1 MQAQVE
7 SYRPSPQQKR
17 SWQLQQIEQSHAYG
31 SQCMVALEGALS
43 EIYLKEAVYN
53 LVDRFEILR
62 TSLELTP
69 GLRWPVQSVSG
80 TPSLSW
86 NQVELRG
93 LGRQE
98 QEERLATLYREA
110 RGAVGDETQPRFLLA
125 VLAPDKHV
133 LLITLPAHCADRRSL
148 ENFVRELAE
157 CYAGCLHD
165 RNSANDPMQYVQFAE
180 WQNELLE
187 GEDAEAG
194 AEFWRKE
201 YSRNIPALSPLVESK
216 TATAAVYETQSINL
230 AVDDEVVVHV
240 NEVAARLN
248 VTPELFLLA
257 CWQGLLWRLTGQPEI
272 TVAHVFDGRKYEELQ
287 DALGLFA
294 RNLPVRARF
303 DENTRLSDVLR
314 QASESISELN
324 EWQEYFDFEAAEVEG
339 TALPGFL
346 SVSFEFAEESRPYSS
361 AGVTFSISQQDICFE
376 PSNLQLTCIAGQN
389 SLITKFT
396 YDTRRYEVGAVE
408 RLARQYHRLLA
419 GAATQPDSVVAR
431 LDMLTDADKEHLL
444 FALNNTAR
452 EYRRD
457 VCLHELFEEQAA
469 RTPDARALTCEDRM
483 LTFSQLNQKAN
494 RLAQYLQK
502 QGVGPE
508 AMVGLMIERSPEM
521 VIGLLGILKAG
532 GAYVP
537 LDPSYPPDRLSFMLK
552 DSEADVLLTQQH
564 LAKTLPSCAAQ
575 VVLINSECFDSEST
589 ENPISGARPENV
601 AYVIYTSGSTGTP
614 KGVMVTHRGVVNYL
628 SWAVTTYAVA
638 DGSGAP
644 VHSPVGFDLTVTS
657 LLCPLVAGRGV
668 KLIPEDE
675 GLEGLSK
682 ALLAGREFSLVK
694 ITPSHLEVLKQ
705 WLPEDKLAARANAL
719 IIGGEALFA
728 EGLSDWR
735 THAPETRLI
744 NEYGPTETVVGCCT
758 YEVRCE
764 STRAGAVPI
773 GRPIANTQLYL
784 LDQYWQPVPF
794 GATGE
799 LYIGG
804 DGVSRGYLNRPDL
817 TAEKFIP
824 HPFSPEPGARLYR
837 TGDLARYLPDGNL
850 EFLGRNDAQVKV
862 RGFRIELGEIE
873 ASLSQHPEVREAVVV
888 AREDGTG
895 DARLVAYVV
904 AQKADVTGHEV
915 RAHLKDRLP
924 EYMVPS
930 VFVMLNKL
938 PLTANGK
945 VDRRALPAPGSTRPD
960 GEETYV
966 APRTEI
972 QEVLAA
978 IWSQVL
984 GIEQISIHDN
994 FFDLGG
1000 DSIRSVRMVALAK
1013 NRGLNF
1019 TVQQVFHSQTIA
1031 ELEREFILHGGQSVP
1046 MVHTAAFDLISEADR
1061 EKLPAGIEDA
1071 YPLAMMQQAMLYHLE
1086 LTPGSPA
1093 YHNVCSWHVRA
1104 PFNEELL
1111 RAAVK
1116 ELVTRHAVL
1125 RTSFDLTSY
1134 SRPLQL
1140 VHKEAEIPLHV
1151 FDLRQLSPEEQ
1162 VNFLDEFLESER
1174 QNLFDL
1180 SRPSLMRYS
1189 VHRRSD
1195 ETFSFT
1201 LTENHAIIDG
1211 WSTTS
1216 TLAELFEIYIGLVN
1230 DGIMPRPEPLGI
1242 TYRDFIKLELQALAS
1257 EESRLYWLQALT
1269 DATPVRVPRWPRSV
1283 PMATSKRIDK
1293 RVLPIDR
1300 DVYEGLKL
1308 VARTL
1313 AVPLKT
1319 VVFAAHLK
1327 VMSMISGQDDMLT
1340 GITLNGR
1347 PEETDGTRVRGLF
1360 LNTIPF
1366 RFKLFGGTWSELIR
1380 AVFEAEWNVLPHRRF
1395 PLGALQKHW
1404 GRDTLVETNFNFLHF
1419 HSLQEILR
1427 TGQIEVLGE
1436 GALDLSETNF
1446 TLQTTFEIKSTSLED
1461 IAWVDLEFDSTQTCV
1476 EQREALIGYYDRVLK
1491 AIAADPHTR
1500 HDLQSFLSDE
1510 ERAQI
1515 GKWGDGGKLTDAD
1528 LLPTLFAAQAERTPD
1543 AVAVVFVDQQLSYRE
1558 LDQRANQLAS
1568 YLRSRGIGL
1577 EVAVGVLMERSLD
1590 LLVSLLGV
1598 LKAGAAYVPLD
1609 PSEPRERLA
1618 FILEDAAV
1626 PLLLTQQHL
1635 AESLQPISADVVC
1648 VDRVWKE
1655 ISRYSTEHRESG
1667 VLADNLVSVIYTSG
1681 STGNPKGTLITH
1693 RGLVNCLHS
1702 SVRRYEVEL
1711 GEGVPL
1717 HSWISLNL
1725 TVTELF
1731 APLLAG
1737 RKVVLLREAAGVEV
1751 PANQTL
1757 SGSVPIGRPIANTR
1771 LYALDR
1777 FLQPVPVEVPGEL
1790 YIDGA
1795 GLARGYL
1802 KRPDLTAEKFIPH
1815 LFSENKGERLYR
1827 TGDLVRYR
1835 PDGNLEFLGRV
1846 DDLIKVDRRALPAR
1860 GKSRPQK
1867 QTTFTG
1873 PQSDIELMIADVWRE
1888 VLQVEQVGIHDNFFD
1903 LGGDSFSVYEAHHK
1917 LREKLECP
1925 TSILDL
1931 FNYPTIDALAKH
1943 LSHGNGVESSLQQS
1957 HERAQ
1962 QRAMAAGRRQQ
1973 LAAAARADLSE

>member
-1 MQAQVE
+1 MPAQVE
-7 SYRPSPQQKR
+7 SYRLSPQQKR
-17 SWQLQQIEQSHAYG
+17 FWQLQQIKQSHAYG
-31 SQCMVALEGALS
+31 SQCMVALEGPLS
-43 EIYLKEAVYN
+43 EIDLKEAVYN
-53 LVDRFEILR
+53 LVDRYEILR

-86 NQVELRG
+86 NQADLRG

-98 QEERLATLYREA
+98 QEERLASLYREE
-110 RGAVGDETQPRFLLA
+110 RCAVGNETPPRFLLA
-125 VLAPDKHV
+125 VLAPDKRV

-157 CYAGCLHD
+157 CYAGCPYD
-165 RNSANDPMQYVQFAE
+165 RNPANDPMQYVQFSE

-201 YSRNIPALSPLVESK
+201 YLRSVPALSPLVESK
-216 TATAAVYETQSINL
+216 MSTAAVYETQSIDL
-230 AVDDEVVVHV
+230 AVDGEVVAHV

-248 VTPELFLLA
+248 VTPEVFLLA
-257 CWQGLLWRLTGQPEI
+257 CWQGLLWRLTGQPET
-272 TVAHVFDGRKYEELQ
+272 TVARVFDGRKYEELQ
-287 DALGLFA
+287 AALGLFA
-294 RNLPVRARF
+294 RHLPVRARL
-303 DENTRLSDVLR
+303 DENTRLSDIVR
-314 QASESISELN
+314 QTSESIGELT
-324 EWQEYFDFEAAEVEG
+324 EWQEYFDEYVDTDAADVDAA
-339 TALPGFL
+339 TMLPGFL
-346 SVSFEFAEESRPYSS
+346 SIGFEFAEQPPSYTA
-361 AGVTFSISQQDICFE
+361 AGVTFSISGQDVCFE
-376 PSNLQLTCIAGQN
+376 PSKLRLTCIAGRT
-389 SLITKFT
+389 SLITKIT
-396 YDTRRYEVGAVE
+396 YDARLYEADAGE
-408 RLARQYHRLLA
+408 RLARQYHRLLTS
-419 GAATQPDSVVAR
+419 AAAQPHSAVAR
-431 LDMLTDADKEHLL
+431 LDMLTEADKEHLF
-444 FALNNTAR
+444 FALNDTAR

-469 RTPDARALTCEDRM
+469 RTPDTLALTCEDRT
-483 LTFSQLNQKAN
+483 LTYSELNQRAN
-494 RLAQYLQK
+494 QLAHYLQTH
-502 QGVGPE
+502 GVGPE
-508 AMVGLMIERSPEM
+508 TKVGLMIERSPEM
-521 VIGLLGILKAG
+521 VIGLLGVLKAG

-537 LDPSYPPDRLSFMLK
+537 LDPLYPQDRLSFMLE
-552 DSEADVLLTQQH
+552 DSGAHVLLTQPD
-564 LAKTLPSCAAQ
+564 LAEKLTSCATD
-575 VVLINSECFDSEST
+575 VVLINSERFESEST
-589 ENPISGARPENV
+589 ENPASGVGPENV

-614 KGVMVTHRGVVNYL
+614 KGVMVTHRGIVNYL
-628 SWAVTTYAVA
+628 NWAVSAYAVE

-644 VHSPVGFDLTVTS
+644 VHSPVGFDLTITS
-657 LLCPLVAGRGV
+657 LLCPLVSGRGV

-675 GLEGLSK
+675 GLDGLSQ
-682 ALLAGREFSLVK
+682 ALLEGRNFSLVK

-705 WLPEDKLAARANAL
+705 WLPEDKLAGRANAL
-719 IIGGEALFA
+719 IIGGEALLA
-728 EGLSDWR
+728 EGLSYWR

-758 YEVRCE
+758 YEVGCE

-794 GATGE
+794 GGTGE

-850 EFLGRNDAQVKV
+850 EFLGRNDTQVKV

-873 ASLSQHPEVREAVVV
+873 ASLSQHPEVRETVVV

-904 AQKADVTGHEV
+904 AQRPGIAGHEM

-1013 NRGLNF
+1013 KRGLNF

-1031 ELEREFILHGGQSVP
+1031 ELEREFIMHGGQSVP
-1046 MVHTAAFDLISEADR
+1046 MVHTAPFDLISEEDR
-1061 EKLPAGIEDA
+1061 QKLPAGIEDA

-1104 PFNEELL
+1104 PFDEDLL
-1111 RAAVK
+1111 RVAAK

-1140 VHKEAEIPLHV
+1140 VHKEAELPVHV
-1151 FDLRQLSPEEQ
+1151 FDLRHLSPEEQ
-1162 VNFLDEFLESER
+1162 INFLDEFLESER
-1174 QNLFDL
+1174 QQLFDL

-1189 VHRRSD
+1189 VHRRTD

-1230 DGIMPRPEPLGI
+1230 DGIMRKPEPLGI
-1242 TYRDFIKLELQALAS
+1242 TYRDFINLELQALAS
-1257 EESRLYWLQALT
+1257 EESRFYWLQTLT
-1269 DATPVRVPRWPRSV
+1269 DAAPVRVPRWPRSV

-1300 DVYEGLKL
+1300 EVYEGLKL

-1327 VMSMISGQDDMLT
+1327 VMSMISGQDDILT

-1366 RFKLFGGTWSELIR
+1366 RFKLFGGTWSEMIR
-1380 AVFEAEWNVLPHRRF
+1380 AVFETEWNVLPHRRF
-1395 PLGALQKHW
+1395 PLGALQKNW

-1419 HSLQEILR
+1419 HSLEEMLR

-1500 HDLQSFLSDE
+1500 HDLQSFLSDD

-1515 GKWGDGGKLTDAD
+1515 GKWGDGGKITDAD
-1528 LLPTLFAAQAERTPD
+1528 LLPTLFAAQAED
-1543 AVAVVFVDQQLSYRE
+1543 
-1558 LDQRANQLAS
+1558 
-1568 YLRSRGIGL
+1568 
-1577 EVAVGVLMERSLD
+1577 
-1590 LLVSLLGV
+1590 
-1598 LKAGAAYVPLD
+1598 
-1609 PSEPRERLA
+1609 
-1618 FILEDAAV
+1618 
-1626 PLLLTQQHL
+1626 
-1635 AESLQPISADVVC
+1635 
-1648 VDRVWKE
+1648 
-1655 ISRYSTEHRESG
+1655 RESG
-1667 VLADNLVSVIYTSG
+1667 V
-1681 STGNPKGTLITH
+1681 
-1693 RGLVNCLHS
+1693 
-1702 SVRRYEVEL
+1702 
-1711 GEGVPL
+1711 
-1717 HSWISLNL
+1717 
-1725 TVTELF
+1725 
-1731 APLLAG
+1731 
-1737 RKVVLLREAAGVEV
+1737 AAVK
-1751 PANQTL
+1751 
-1757 SGSVPIGRPIANTR
+1757 
-1771 LYALDR
+1771 LYVLDR
-1777 FLQPVPVEVPGEL
+1777 FMQPVPVAVPGEL
-1790 YIDGA
+1790 YIGGA
-1795 GLARGYL
+1795 GVAHADLN
-1802 KRPDLTAEKFIPH
+1802 RPELTAEKFIPH
-1815 LFSENKGERLYR
+1815 PFSENQGERLYR
-1827 TGDLVRYR
+1827 TGDLVRYL

-1846 DDLIKVDRRALPAR
+1846 DDHARRALPAP

-1873 PQSDIELMIADVWRE
+1873 PQSDIELMIADVWQE

-1917 LREKLECP
+1917 LREKLEYS

-1931 FNYPTIDALAKH
+1931 FKHPTIDALAKH
-1943 LSHGNGVESSLQQS
+1943 LSHGNSVESSLQQS